1 MRFLYIVILP
11 VLFMLCSCGS
21 ASVSESMEEAR
32 MALDRDDYRSA
43 KSICDDLRESKTDSI
58 SENIGVLCDLSI
70 FYMKIADSA
79 GRDDNMD
86 IAKQCYIKAFSINPV
101 AARDYYSR
109 LDVDDMAYG
118 ALLESM
124 VGTPESPVDEL
135 SEMPAAAVDSLAAEY
150 D

>member
-86 IAKQCYIKAFSINPV
+86 IAKQCSASILLPHV
-101 AARDYYSR
+101 IITAVLMSTTWLTALCLSR
-109 LDVDDMAYG
+109 W
-118 ALLESM
+118 
-124 VGTPESPVDEL
+124 
-135 SEMPAAAVDSLAAEY
+135 
-150 D
+150 